1 MYPYSVAPS
10 DIWNYPTRTLT
21 EKVGIERARG
31 YSSGFSKLVDEKRFV
46 NGVLYLLGIGNGA
59 IVIPPEG
66 DVMPGYTL
74 TALTPPASGSFPACI
89 TDHDDST
96 ACSWNIGS
104 YLTDILQVDVNSPN
118 VGLLLRVYSMANN
131 PVNLRIFGSNDGT
144 TWSYLGDAG
153 AGVNSYGEALVFVT
167 GYRYYKGVAD
177 GLNYTGT
184 TYYLASFEGYKA
196 YPLPCSRVFNKFLGR
211 IIIFVYNAYYQLLEV
226 VGV

>member
-1 MYPYSVAPS
+1 MYPYTVAPS

-31 YSSGFSKLVDEKRFV
+31 YSSDFSKLVDETRFV
-46 NGVLYLLGIGNGA
+46 NGVLYLLGIGKGA

-66 DVMPGYTL
+66 DVMPEYTL

-96 ACSWNIGS
+96 ACSWNIS
-104 YLTDILQVDVNSPN
+104 PYVTDILQVDVNSPN

-131 PVNLRIFGSNDGT
+131 PANLIILGSNDGT
-144 TWSYLGDAG
+144 TWSRVGAAG
-153 AGVNSYGEALVFVT
+153 AGQNSYNEGLIFAT
-167 GYRYYKGVAD
+167 GYRYYKGIAD

-184 TYYLASFEGYKA
+184 TYYLASFEGYMA
-196 YPLPCSRVFNKFLGR
+196 YPLPRSRVFNNFLGR

-226 VGV
+226 VSV